1 MVIRARFQ
9 NGVAV
14 PESDVEIP
22 DGTVV
27 AIVLQGHA
35 EGAIVQVPPELQ
47 GEFEFWER
55 LGADG
60 WEKFLEW
67 EREASA

>member
-1 MVIRARFQ
+1 MIIKAKFL

-14 PESDVEIP
+14 PENGVCVP

-27 AIVLQGHA
+27 AIVVKEERAL
-35 EGAIVQVPPELQ
+35 EPELR
-47 GEFEFWER
+47 EDFEFWDQ

-67 EREASA
+67 ERKASA